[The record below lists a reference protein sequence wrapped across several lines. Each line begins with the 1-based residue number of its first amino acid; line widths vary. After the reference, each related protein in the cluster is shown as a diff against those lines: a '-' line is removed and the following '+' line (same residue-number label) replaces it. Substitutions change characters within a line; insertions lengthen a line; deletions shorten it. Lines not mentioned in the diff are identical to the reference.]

1 MEMLSSK
8 YTSMFQCCQLKDV
21 TSSTRKIKLYFY
33 QWQKY
38 IFVLHFAQVDSIVA
52 IPASIKSV
60 ETVIVKIVDQS
71 TNESERKIFDDWGQM
86 IKGWQ
91 SFLGTHYLCKSS

>member
-1 MEMLSSK
+1 MLSIKGCNLK
-8 YTSMFQCCQLKDV
+8 YKEN
-21 TSSTRKIKLYFY
+21 KILFLSVAKIY
-33 QWQKY
+33 Y